1 MHVRVK
7 GTNWRVEVIQ
17 VDESSRGD
25 HIGLLCNYLT
35 GPFAGSSEVIP
46 GDCLVEDE

>member
-1 MHVRVK
+1 MRVRVK
-7 GTNWRVEVIQ
+7 GTNWYVEVVQ
-17 VDESSRGD
+17 VAEAPRGD

-46 GDCLVEDE
+46 CDCLVEDD